1 MKKQK
6 TLEEKKVRK
15 EALKMTAIFLGM
27 VVILETVVFMLI
39 SFVSTHIMGLAFE
52 RTQICIGIVCFDIVL
67 AIIGYFDSKRE
78 VIEWQKNDKKNGNTE

>member
-27 VVILETVVFMLI
+27 VVILETVVFTLI
-39 SFVSTHIMGLAFE
+39 SFVSTHIMMLAFD
-52 RTQICIGIVCFDIVL
+52 RIPICIGIVCFDIVL
-67 AIIGYFDSKRE
+67 AIIGYIDFKRE